1 MQFDSISEFFAM
13 GGYGFYVW
21 LAFGVSALAM
31 LVIIVDSIIKRNAIF
46 KSVARQTSRQQRRQA
61 AKEVTERL

>member
-31 LVIIVDSIIKRNAIF
+31 LAIVVDSIIKRNAIF
-46 KSVARQTSRQQRRQA
+46 KSVARQTARQQRRQA

>member
-1 MQFDSISEFFAM
+1 MQFESISEFFAM

-31 LVIIVDSIIKRNAIF
+31 LAIVIDSVIKRNVIF
-46 KSVARQTSRQQRRQA
+46 KSVARQNARQQRRQA

>member
-31 LVIIVDSIIKRNAIF
+31 LAIIVDSIIKRNAIF
-46 KSVARQTSRQQRRQA
+46 KSVARQTARQQRRQA

>member
-1 MQFDSISEFFAM
+1 MQFDSISDFLAM

-21 LAFGVSALAM
+21 LAFGVSGLAM
-31 LVIIVDSIIKRNAIF
+31 LAIVVDSIIKRNAIF
-46 KSVARQTSRQQRRQA
+46 KSVARQTARQQRRQA

>member
-1 MQFDSISEFFAM
+1 MQFESVAEFFAM

-31 LVIIVDSIIKRNAIF
+31 VGIVIDSIVKRNAIF
-46 KSVARQTSRQQRRQA
+46 KSVARQSARQQRVEA